1 MDKKGMTLLELLVVM
16 AILVV
21 VVTGALTFLS
31 SLTKRSSQEA
41 ARSKTSQ
48 TGLISDLI

>member
-21 VVTGALTFLS
+21 VVTGALTFFIQS
-31 SLTKRSSQEA
+31 N
-41 ARSKTSQ
+41 
-48 TGLISDLI
+48 

>member
-21 VVTGALTFLS
+21 VITGALTFLS
-31 SLTKRSSQEA
+31 SLTKRSSQESCQEQDQPN
-41 ARSKTSQ
+41 R
-48 TGLISDLI
+48 INF